1 MIFSESLPAIRSF
14 ARSLGAITSTLLRT
28 RALAGFLEPCRRMSA
43 TRASS
48 AIRTSARHR
57 ANVGRYL
64 ARRGR
69 DRDWKL
75 LDDAAYQ
82 LLRLE
87 SRSRTWSLLPDRTH
101 VGQSGIKTENTFRRG
116 NHRPRTKNAQRH
128 QKKTPRRSCHA
139 FVMALLLAPSG
150 YRIPMCRCYFTKT
163 YAAAN
168 GWTYHTQT
176 QLAAELIRRAPIP
189 AAAEVVALG
198 DTAFD
203 AEVMRAA
210 CAERGYSWVVPMN
223 PGRVLA
229 GPNGNRPRVRSLAAG
244 LSAKDVQA
252 VRLDPGQGEGR
263 RQRRLSRY
271 RVGPEVR
278 RRTYHVHGEHRDIH
292 SVGKVSLVFS
302 TVEQP
307 AAKKNVLVRKIL
319 TTNDRGLTAAAVVE
333 LYDRRGQIELSFKEL
348 TSTLGFARYGFRS
361 FEEVAGWAQV
371 CVVAFVHPEW
381 RRAKPL
387 KRRGLSEPERRVWES
402 QRTFGGVQ
410 AVRQW
415 GERYELGK
423 LQDGPATPTGRKRL
437 RRLLRAA
444 HPVEYRV
451 RA

>member
-1 MIFSESLPAIRSF
+1 MIFSDSLPAIRSF

-43 TRASS
+43 THASS
-48 AIRTSARHR
+48 AIRTNTCHR

-64 ARRGR
+64 ARRDR
-69 DRDWKL
+69 DRDWEL
-75 LDDAAYQ
+75 LDAAAYQ

-87 SRSRTWSLLPDRTH
+87 SRSRTWSLLPDQTH

-116 NHRPRTKNAQRH
+116 THRPRTKNAQRH

-139 FVMALLLAPSG
+139 FVMALLLTPSG

-176 QLAAELIRRAPIP
+176 QLAAELIRRPPIP

-210 CAERGYSWVVPMN
+210 CAARGYSWVVPMN
-223 PGRVLA
+223 PGRVPA

-263 RQRRLSRY
+263 RQRRPSRY
-271 RVGPEVR
+271 RVGPEVK

-292 SVGKVSLVFS
+292 SVGKGVVGVLDDGATHGQKERSRAEDPDDQRSGFDGGSGGRVVRSSRAGRVVLQG
-302 TVEQP
+302 VEEH
-307 AAKKNVLVRKIL
+307 AGVRAL
-319 TTNDRGLTAAAVVE
+319 RLPFVRGGGGL
-333 LYDRRGQIELSFKEL
+333 D
-348 TSTLGFARYGFRS
+348 
-361 FEEVAGWAQV
+361 AGV
-371 CVVAFVHPEW
+371 P
-381 RRAKPL
+381 
-387 KRRGLSEPERRVWES
+387 
-402 QRTFGGVQ
+402 GGVRAPGVASGE
-410 AVRQW
+410 AVEAAW
-415 GERYELGK
+415 PVGTGASGVGE
-423 LQDGPATPTGRKRL
+423 PTHLRWRPGRP
-437 RRLLRAA
+437 
-444 HPVEYRV
+444 PVG
-451 RA
+451 